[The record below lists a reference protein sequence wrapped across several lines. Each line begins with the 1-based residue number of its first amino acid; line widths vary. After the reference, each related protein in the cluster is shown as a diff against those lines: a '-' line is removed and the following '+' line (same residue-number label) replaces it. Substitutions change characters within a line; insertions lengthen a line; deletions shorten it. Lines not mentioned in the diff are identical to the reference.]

1 MRKISTKIAFV
12 LIAVISTSSAGA
24 NAATTKATPKPTVK
38 ATTKATPKATV
49 AALPPIMVDPTTIK
63 TLTITSKDTV
73 VFTVADTAGWDA
85 LVSNQK
91 VLSFDAGGSK
101 GGATFNPSVKA
112 LKAGTSWVVLKKWDK
127 LVSAIK
133 ITVL

>member
-1 MRKISTKIAFV
+1 MRKVSTKVAIV
-12 LIAVISTSSAGA
+12 LIAVMTTSIASA
-24 NAATTKATPKPTVK
+24 NAATTKATPKPTIK
-38 ATTKATPKATV
+38 ATTKPTPKATA

-91 VLSFDAGGSK
+91 VLSFDAGGTK

-112 LKAGTSWVVLKKWDK
+112 LKASTSWVVLKKWDK

-133 ITVL
+133 ITDL

>member
-1 MRKISTKIAFV
+1 
-12 LIAVISTSSAGA
+12 
-24 NAATTKATPKPTVK
+24 
-38 ATTKATPKATV
+38 
-49 AALPPIMVDPTTIK
+49 MVDPTTIK

-73 VFTVADTAGWDA
+73 AFTVADTAGWDA